1 MAIDLEEIVGT
12 VVPGDQRGRTI
23 GFPTANIAP
32 ALEERVPA
40 RGVYAALADGRPA
53 AVNIGMRPTFAGTT
67 PTIVIEV
74 HVLDFEDDLYGHE
87 MRLKFL
93 RRLRDERKFDG
104 APALVAQLERDV
116 LDVRAAV
123 AGFGEPGCPGA
134 GR

>member
-1 MAIDLEEIVGT
+1 VIGSELVGT

-32 ALEERVPA
+32 AAGDAVPP

-53 AVNIGMRPTFAGTT
+53 AVNIGLRPTFVGTE

-74 HVLDFEDDLYGHE
+74 HLLDFAGDLYGRE
-87 MRLKFL
+87 MRLKFVS
-93 RRLRDERKFDG
+93 RLRDERTFDT
-104 APALVAQLERDV
+104 ADLLVEQLKQDV

-123 AGFGEPGCPGA
+123 TQASPNLVRPA
-134 GR
+134 SP